1 MPGVD
6 AAETAMVDRSVRGL
20 SLAALAVLLGLP
32 VQAQTQRSNPALL
45 ENRRSQ
51 IRQWI
56 EQQQAGLR
64 HQLECT
70 STARSL
76 DELDRCQGGLP
87 RMGPG
92 MHGGWGTG
100 GWGCPP
106 W

>member
-1 MPGVD
+1 
-6 AAETAMVDRSVRGL
+6 MVDRNLRGL
-20 SLAALAVLLGLP
+20 AWATLIVLLGLP
-32 VQAQTQRSNPALL
+32 VQAQVQSSNPALL
-45 ENRRSQ
+45 ETRRSQ
-51 IRQWI
+51 VRQMI
-56 EQQQAGLR
+56 EQQQTSLR
-64 HQLECT
+64 RQLECT

-87 RMGPG
+87 RRGPG